1 MGEVRNTIIGNPEK
15 LSQGGALAWVCG
27 RADGLV
33 AWDKC
38 PFLTA
43 VVVMKGLASQERRG
57 GSNEKRIFHGSENS
71 STAVAQLELLPTAP
85 RLSGIFVSLGN
96 TETCSTLSLP
106 LPLAPVT
113 LTHPF
118 APRVHL
124 VRSLPSI
131 WLLRQLLSCVPKP
144 FLPLWVKLGSLWVPR
159 PQTGAGAHKKKLR

>member
-1 MGEVRNTIIGNPEK
+1 MWEGRWPGGMGQMRFSHHCGGNEG
-15 LSQGGALAWVCG
+15 SGFTRTEG
-27 RADGLV
+27 
-33 AWDKC
+33 
-38 PFLTA
+38 
-43 VVVMKGLASQERRG
+43 G

-144 FLPLWVKLGSLWVPR
+144 FLPLWVKPGSLRVPR
-159 PQTGAGAHKKKLR
+159 PQTGAAAHKKKLR